1 MEKNDF
7 PKWVIRQIFTQV
19 NFFNDSNLSP
29 TTIETIE
36 VPVNE
41 NEIVAKKHMLL

>member
-7 PKWVIRQIFTQV
+7 PKWVIRQIFTQGI
-19 NFFNDSNLSP
+19 FFNDSNLSP

-36 VPVNE
+36 VPAN
-41 NEIVAKKHMLL
+41 